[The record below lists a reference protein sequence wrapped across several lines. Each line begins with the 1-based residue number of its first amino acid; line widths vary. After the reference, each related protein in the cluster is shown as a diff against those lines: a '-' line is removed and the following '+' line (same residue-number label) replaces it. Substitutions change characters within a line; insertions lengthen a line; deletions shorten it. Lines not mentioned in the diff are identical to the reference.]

1 MSDSERKAE
10 KVIVGDVAVKPDGE
24 KLQKVLARMGY
35 GSRRRLEESID
46 AGDVTVNGK
55 TAKLGDRVVAGDKIK
70 FKGKPVSNDE
80 VIDNRILLYHKPVG
94 EVCSRK
100 DPEGRATV
108 FDGLPRLKTGRW
120 VSVGRLDYNTS
131 GLLLLTTD
139 GDLANALMHPSTR
152 VEREYLCRVMG
163 RVDKPMLDR
172 LKAGVELDDGPAR
185 FTDIQEGGG
194 DDDSINQFFY
204 VVLSEGRNREVRR
217 LWESQGATVS
227 RLKRVRYGDVFI
239 PSKLKKGSGWSSSNA
254 TLTLCTPWQVWSHN
268 RCISPRRKQRKSV
281 SDSHERVASTS
292 ISVKAILELIAG
304 GFSQRSLLSA

>member
-1 MSDSERKAE
+1 MSSPDNNTETLGVDNGSE
-10 KVIVGDVAVKPDGE
+10 KPDGE
-24 KLQKVLARMGY
+24 KLQKFLARMGY
-35 GSRRRLEESID
+35 GSRRKLEESITS
-46 AGDVTVNGK
+46 GEVMVNGK
-55 TAKLGDRVVAGDKIK
+55 KAKLGDRVVASDKIK

-108 FDGLPRLKTGRW
+108 FDGLPRLKSGRW
-120 VSVGRLDYNTS
+120 VSVGRLDFTTS

-139 GDLANALMHPSTR
+139 GDLANALMHPSSR

-163 RVDKPMLDR
+163 RVDKTMLER
-172 LKAGVELDDGPAR
+172 LKSGVELDDGPAR

-194 DDDSINQFFY
+194 DEDSINQFFY

-239 PSKLKKGSGWSSSNA
+239 PSKLKKGQWMELNQRDA
-254 TLTLCTPWQVWSHN
+254 DVVYTMAQME
-268 RCISPRRKQRKSV
+268 PRPVHKPSKKAAEKRERQSRKSGKHINKRP
-281 SDSHERVASTS
+281 D
-292 ISVKAILELIAG
+292 
-304 GFSQRSLLSA
+304 

>member
-1 MSDSERKAE
+1 MSGPDSSTETLVVEKGAE
-10 KVIVGDVAVKPDGE
+10 KPDGE

-35 GSRRRLEESID
+35 GSRRKLEESIT
-46 AGDVTVNGK
+46 AGEVMVNGK
-55 TAKLGDRVVAGDKIK
+55 KAKLGDRVVASDKIK

-80 VIDNRILLYHKPVG
+80 VIDNRILVYHKPVG

-108 FDGLPRLKTGRW
+108 FDGLPRLKSGRW
-120 VSVGRLDYNTS
+120 VSVGRLDFNTS

-139 GDLANALMHPSTR
+139 GDLANALMHPSSQ

-163 RVDKPMLDR
+163 RVDKTILER
-172 LKAGVELDDGPAR
+172 LKSGVELDDGPAR

-217 LWESQGATVS
+217 LW
-227 RLKRVRYGDVFI
+227 
-239 PSKLKKGSGWSSSNA
+239 
-254 TLTLCTPWQVWSHN
+254 
-268 RCISPRRKQRKSV
+268 
-281 SDSHERVASTS
+281 
-292 ISVKAILELIAG
+292 
-304 GFSQRSLLSA
+304 

>member
-1 MSDSERKAE
+1 MSGPDSSTETLVVEKGAE
-10 KVIVGDVAVKPDGE
+10 KPDGE

-35 GSRRRLEESID
+35 GSRRKLEESITS
-46 AGDVTVNGK
+46 GEVMVNGK
-55 TAKLGDRVVAGDKIK
+55 KAKLGDRVVASDNIK

-108 FDGLPRLKTGRW
+108 FDGLPRLKSGRW
-120 VSVGRLDYNTS
+120 VSVGRLDFTTS

-139 GDLANALMHPSTR
+139 GDLANALMHPSSR

-163 RVDKPMLDR
+163 RVDKTMLER
-172 LKAGVELDDGPAR
+172 LKSGVELDDGPAR

-239 PSKLKKGSGWSSSNA
+239 PSKLKKGQWME
-254 TLTLCTPWQVWSHN
+254 L
-268 RCISPRRKQRKSV
+268 KQRDADVVYTMAQMEPRPVHKPSKKAAEKRERQSRKSGKHINKRH
-281 SDSHERVASTS
+281 D
-292 ISVKAILELIAG
+292 
-304 GFSQRSLLSA
+304 